1 MGITPDRRSSLVLE
15 DGIMDIT
22 KKNIILFMTGEIKNR
37 FKHHNIS
44 AYGAQLAYFL
54 LLSLFPFLIFLIAIL
69 SLFSISFHGAFNFLG
84 RVAPREVVIIINN
97 YVRTLL
103 PSRSINV
110 LSISF
115 LATIWSASR
124 AINALINAL
133 NNAYEVQE
141 TRGFIRKR
149 ILAMFFTVLVAFSIV
164 LALTIPTM
172 GMDFLLWLSKHV
184 ALSDFVI
191 KAWYYLR
198 WLVIIFILFLVLGSL
213 YSAAPNKKTRFSEII
228 PGTVFAIL
236 GWIVISIGFS
246 YFVNNFRNYTLIYGS
261 LGAIIVLMVWL
272 YLSGVILIIG
282 GEMNSLYSIYRYLN
296 NVGGES
302 SSTR

>member
-1 MGITPDRRSSLVLE
+1 
-15 DGIMDIT
+15 MDII
-22 KKNIILFMTGEIKNR
+22 KKNIILFMIAEIKSR
-37 FKHHNIS
+37 FKYHNIS
-44 AYGAQLAYFL
+44 AYGAQLAYFF

-69 SLFSISFHGAFNFLG
+69 SLFSLSLDGALDTLSK
-84 RVAPREVVIIINN
+84 VAPKEAIIIIND
-97 YVRTLL
+97 YVKTLL

-124 AINALINAL
+124 AVNALINGL

-149 ILAMFFTVLVAFSIV
+149 ILAIFFTILVAVSIV

-172 GMDFLLWLSKHV
+172 GMDFLLWVSKYI

-191 KAWYYLR
+191 KAWYYSR
-198 WLVIIFILFLVLGSL
+198 WLIITFILYLVLGLL
-213 YSAAPNKKTRFSEII
+213 YFAAPNKTLKFADII
-228 PGTVFAIL
+228 PGTVFAIF
-236 GWIVISIGFS
+236 GWIAISLGFS
-246 YFVNNFRNYTLIYGS
+246 YFVNNFRNYTFIYGS

-282 GEMNSLYSIYRYLN
+282 GEMNSLYSIYRQLN
-296 NVGGES
+296 KRES
-302 SSTR
+302 LKA

>member
-1 MGITPDRRSSLVLE
+1 
-15 DGIMDIT
+15 MDMA
-22 KKNIILFMTGEIKNR
+22 KKSAIQFIIEAMKSR
-37 FKHHNIS
+37 FKYHNIS

-69 SLFSISFHGAFNFLG
+69 SLFSLSLDGALHTLA
-84 RVAPREVVIIINN
+84 RVAPREAIIIIND
-97 YVRTLL
+97 YVTALL

-124 AINALINAL
+124 AVNALINAL

-141 TRGFIRKR
+141 TRGFLKKR
-149 ILAMFFTVLVAFSIV
+149 ILAIFFTILVAFSIV

-172 GMDFLLWLSKHV
+172 GMDFLLWASKYISLSN
-184 ALSDFVI
+184 FVI
-191 KAWYYLR
+191 KAWYYSR
-198 WLVIIFILFLVLGSL
+198 WLIITCILWLVLGLL
-213 YSAAPNKKTRFSEII
+213 YLAAPNKKLKFVDII
-228 PGTVFAIL
+228 PGTIFAII
-236 GWIVISIGFS
+236 GWISISLGFS
-246 YFVNNFRNYTLIYGS
+246 YFVNNFRNYTLVYGS

-282 GEMNSLYSIYRYLN
+282 GEMNSLYGMYRALSKRE
-296 NVGGES
+296 GLK
-302 SSTR
+302 T